1 MRKLWLKLAAM
12 ETANF
17 CGAKLAVIAAGQV
30 LTLQRDN
37 KPGLPYPG
45 LWDLPGGGRE
55 PGETPLDCAL
65 RETLEETGLRVPE
78 SAITWDRV
86 YANPRPDRW
95 PTWFFVAEPGWL
107 ALPHVRLGDE
117 GQDLRW
123 MPVET
128 FLEMD
133 GAITHL
139 QSRLRDYFAEKEAQA
154 WRNSRAG

>member
-1 MRKLWLKLAAM
+1 M

-30 LTLQRDN
+30 LALLRDD
-37 KPGLPYPG
+37 KPGLPFAG

-55 PGETPLDCAL
+55 AGETPLDCAL

-123 MPVET
+123 FPVDQ
-128 FLEMD
+128 FVAMQ
-133 GAITHL
+133 GAIGHL
-139 QSRLRDYFAEKEAQA
+139 QSRLREYLAEKDVEA
-154 WRNSRAG
+154 WRSSRAG